1 MPHLLKSSCRL
12 ELLIA
17 RLADRKLNL
26 SFRSIARSFD
36 RGSVLGNKRVSIK
49 KAAFG
54 GANNSRH
61 NHGRKYRL
69 SGLGEEEGV
78 DR

>member
-1 MPHLLKSSCRL
+1 MPHLLKSSCRF

-36 RGSVLGNKRVSIK
+36 RGSVLGISES
-49 KAAFG
+49 A
-54 GANNSRH
+54 SRKQH
-61 NHGRKYRL
+61 
-69 SGLGEEEGV
+69 LGEQTTHVITMVESIG
-78 DR
+78 

>member
-1 MPHLLKSSCRL
+1 MNSLSMLLKSSCRL

-36 RGSVLGNKRVSIK
+36 RGSVVITMVESI
-49 KAAFG
+49 G
-54 GANNSRH
+54 
-61 NHGRKYRL
+61 
-69 SGLGEEEGV
+69 
-78 DR
+78 